1 LLEAP
6 TIIITSDIDKQIVIS
21 RFTCASLT
29 EDRYGVVQRDIPRI
43 LEAFLSFL
51 SAIEERQIKVNS
63 LYVAPN
69 AEDEMTQKEIREHEV
84 LRYEVEKAGEVLGA
98 MADGKSINCYP
109 FPLCRMNVTLMKT
122 HLASF
127 SGLKEGVARIVRTFG
142 DKLFAFKFPPRTAQK
157 LQGFL
162 DYC

>member
-1 LLEAP
+1 M
-6 TIIITSDIDKQIVIS
+6 
-21 RFTCASLT
+21 
-29 EDRYGVVQRDIPRI
+29 QRDIPRI

-51 SAIEERQIKVNS
+51 SAVEERQIKVNS
-63 LYVAPN
+63 LCVAPKP
-69 AEDEMTQKEIREHEV
+69 EDKMTPKEIQEHER

-98 MADGKSINCYP
+98 VADGKNFDFIMNTP
-109 FPLCRMNVTLMKT
+109 IAFPPSLSNEYRANE
-122 HLASF
+122 HPSSLA